1 MSFQILPMSFQLTEE
16 EGAAQTKTVH
26 SELDAIFFVGFLKC
40 VFFFKDKTLLFLKS
54 CLVFSILLVIIT
66 FLVLW
71 WSKQG
76 NRKRVGEEDYD
87 M

>member
-40 VFFFKDKTLLFLKS
+40 FFFKRQNIIILEKLSGVFYSPCHNHLFGFM
-54 CLVFSILLVIIT
+54 V
-66 FLVLW
+66 
-71 WSKQG
+71 
-76 NRKRVGEEDYD
+76 E
-87 M
+87 

>member
-1 MSFQILPMSFQLTEE
+1 M
-16 EGAAQTKTVH
+16 
-26 SELDAIFFVGFLKC
+26 C
-40 VFFFKDKTLLFLKS
+40 FFFKDKTLLFLES
-54 CLVFSILLVIIT
+54 CLVLSILLVIIT